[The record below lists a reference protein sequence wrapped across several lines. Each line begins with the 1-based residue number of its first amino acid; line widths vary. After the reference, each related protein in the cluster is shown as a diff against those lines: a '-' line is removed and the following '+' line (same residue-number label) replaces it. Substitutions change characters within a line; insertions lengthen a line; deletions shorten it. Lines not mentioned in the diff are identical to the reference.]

1 MKPAMR
7 WIYVLPAL
15 HLSICVVLLFG
26 IYAVGWSLAG
36 LLWGFLL
43 LIDLPIS
50 LPYYVLGWK
59 YGFIVLLWVVIAGTF
74 WWYQSSRFI
83 RFLSQLMRN

>member
-1 MKPAMR
+1 MKTAMR
-7 WIYVLPAL
+7 LNYVLPAL

-26 IYAVGWSLAG
+26 LYVLGWSLAG

-59 YGFIVLLWVVIAGTF
+59 HGFIAILWIVVAGTC
-74 WWYQSSRFI
+74 WWHQLSRFI